1 MVNVR
6 KRGSG
11 YQYYFEG
18 NRVNGKRTQ
27 IVKSGFK
34 TKSDAQKEG
43 MIAYNDYYQ
52 TGSVF
57 KPSQM
62 LYSEFLD
69 LWIEK
74 YCKINLKYHT
84 IEAYSNIIK
93 NHIKPRIGYY
103 LISQITPMI
112 LQNLINDIYI
122 EKGFSKRFLNNI
134 LKVLKGSF
142 KYATDELNYIKNN
155 PAINTKIPKYDTAPN
170 DPAHIFSEEEI
181 QMILNRFENNHCV
194 YYAMLT
200 AYYTGLRVS
209 EIFGLTWDDI
219 DFENK
224 RLTVN
229 KNILKKNQR
238 GGTKGNHISG
248 NSTTV
253 WYFGTCKTQT
263 SYRTIPIGETLLNA
277 LKEYKKEQEENK
289 KNYGDTYMKHYKK
302 SVINPYN
309 NKQEIK
315 ILNAYA
321 ELQIPLDE
329 VDFVFVKKNG
339 VYEGTDSC
347 KYPFKV
353 IHYELGIPCRFHDF
367 RDTHATKLI
376 ESGAD
381 IKAVSKRL
389 GHRNIDF
396 TYNIYVR
403 VTQKME
409 SETADKFEEICGTL

>member
-134 LKVLKGSF
+134 LKVLK
-142 KYATDELNYIKNN
+142 AHLNMQPMN
-155 PAINTKIPKYDTAPN
+155 
-170 DPAHIFSEEEI
+170 
-181 QMILNRFENNHCV
+181 
-194 YYAMLT
+194 
-200 AYYTGLRVS
+200 
-209 EIFGLTWDDI
+209 
-219 DFENK
+219 
-224 RLTVN
+224 
-229 KNILKKNQR
+229 
-238 GGTKGNHISG
+238 
-248 NSTTV
+248 
-253 WYFGTCKTQT
+253 
-263 SYRTIPIGETLLNA
+263 
-277 LKEYKKEQEENK
+277 
-289 KNYGDTYMKHYKK
+289 
-302 SVINPYN
+302 
-309 NKQEIK
+309 
-315 ILNAYA
+315 
-321 ELQIPLDE
+321 
-329 VDFVFVKKNG
+329 
-339 VYEGTDSC
+339 
-347 KYPFKV
+347 
-353 IHYELGIPCRFHDF
+353 
-367 RDTHATKLI
+367 
-376 ESGAD
+376 
-381 IKAVSKRL
+381 
-389 GHRNIDF
+389 
-396 TYNIYVR
+396 
-403 VTQKME
+403 
-409 SETADKFEEICGTL
+409 